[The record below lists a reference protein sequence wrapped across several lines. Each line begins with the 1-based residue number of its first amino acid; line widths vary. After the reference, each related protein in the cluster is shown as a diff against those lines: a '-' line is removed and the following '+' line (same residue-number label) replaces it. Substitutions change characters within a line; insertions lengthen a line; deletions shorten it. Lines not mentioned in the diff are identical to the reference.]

1 MLVGLNIMKGIK
13 IKNKISR
20 PNISLA
26 IHLRLVDSLLFSDI
40 LSSVFLRALDR
51 DSFASVIW
59 ADRNF
64 FDSFM
69 VFLKSA
75 VSLLSQFS
83 KLVFSN

>member
-64 FDSFM
+64 FDSFYGISEICSIFIIT
-69 VFLKSA
+69 VFKISI
-75 VSLLSQFS
+75 F
-83 KLVFSN
+83 